1 MRPLNAFV
9 VPLMA
14 ACFGVGG
21 ASGCFGEVESS
32 KGSRHCVAADA
43 PRDAGWALFSRWR
56 RKKDQLQAGL
66 PRKRVD
72 GREDSVTSPRA
83 SSQSLSLASTPTH
96 KWAASPS
103 SVSVLERSASPGDV
117 ADVADETSRGR
128 DEPACRNEPTDAAAS
143 AAAAAGAEGEVTTIW
158 GLMVDLFYGEQ
169 AESEGTNA
177 GPYRQGGEGGALS
190 KMSKDIDSCS
200 SGAETIGHS

>member
-1 MRPLNAFV
+1 
-9 VPLMA
+9 MA

-32 KGSRHCVAADA
+32 RGSRHCRAADA
-43 PRDAGWALFSRWR
+43 AREANTGLALFSRWR
-56 RKKDQLQAGL
+56 KKKDQLQEGL
-66 PRKRVD
+66 PGKRVH

-96 KWAASPS
+96 KRAASPS

-117 ADVADETSRGR
+117 ADVSDETSRGR
-128 DEPACRNEPTDAAAS
+128 DEPACRSEPTDATAS
-143 AAAAAGAEGEVTTIW
+143 APVAAGAEGEVTTIW

-169 AESEGTNA
+169 AESEGTTA
-177 GPYRQGGEGGALS
+177 GSCRQGGEGEALS